1 MKSEENKDK
10 SKIRRVRKKRT
21 TSPEVRKKISD
32 SMKKYWE
39 NVTYIDEQG
48 NVIERNNNTQEDK
61 K

>member
-1 MKSEENKDK
+1 MEKEDK

-39 NVTYIDEQG
+39 NVTYIDEEG
-48 NVIERNNNTQEDK
+48 NVIDRTKDNK
-61 K
+61 

>member
-1 MKSEENKDK
+1 MKSEDK
-10 SKIRRVRKKRT
+10 SKTRRVRTKKT

-39 NVTYIDEQG
+39 NVTYIDEEG
-48 NVIERNNNTQEDK
+48 NVIDRKKDK